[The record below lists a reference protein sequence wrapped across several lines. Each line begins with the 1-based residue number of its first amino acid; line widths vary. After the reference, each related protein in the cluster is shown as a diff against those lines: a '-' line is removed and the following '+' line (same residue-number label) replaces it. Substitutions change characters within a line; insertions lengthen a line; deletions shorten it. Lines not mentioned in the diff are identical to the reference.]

1 MLAVDFSFHGASVT
15 QGKYLKLGFED
26 PFPGLPKP
34 PLTGAKVLAGYD
46 RLDHHDPIHMHIEM
60 LKKAG
65 WSETEIEKI
74 FTEDEEWF
82 TDTMPPELKDILSRR
97 EQAVED
103 LDTPD
108 HNGDGEDDEDD
119 GDDFNFTR
127 RELANASVTSIPP
140 SVPTQAATAG
150 SLHTAELMVVSEA
163 ADVSTVHPSVPTQAT
178 TARSL
183 RAAEPMVVSEATTAS
198 TVHLSMPAQAATA
211 SSLHAAEPMVVSE
224 AAIASRIHPSVP
236 AQAATAGYMHAAE
249 PMVVSEATTTS
260 SIPSLAVGIAGTH
273 TSHSFASPP
282 QLLGHGTDREV
293 AVARL
298 QEMREI
304 ADSISL
310 GKRGSKRGP
319 PSFSQVTSGF
329 DTVDEDMMYQALR
342 NHPSLRG
349 LKAGARTRA
358 FVALYN
364 HVAETSHKMIE
375 AGCKV
380 RRMTMKKI
388 THVKEHEAKV
398 LNR

>member
-1 MLAVDFSFHGASVT
+1 MCCEDRMVVTRAIPTIAGENFKMDDWHFGHSASRRFGSGHPRELRKRVHPGGFDFEDEVNFKGQRNETLRQRWISSSRSHNTNMDRYIKTVHKVF

-97 EQAVED
+97 EQVVED
-103 LDTPD
+103 LDTPN

-127 RELANASVTSIPP
+127 RELADASVTSIPP

-178 TARSL
+178 TAGSL
-183 RAAEPMVVSEATTAS
+183 HAAEPMVVSEATTAS

-211 SSLHAAEPMVVSE
+211 SSLHAVEPMVVSE

-249 PMVVSEATTTS
+249 PMVVSEAATTS

-304 ADSISL
+304 L
-310 GKRGSKRGP
+310 
-319 PSFSQVTSGF
+319 
-329 DTVDEDMMYQALR
+329 
-342 NHPSLRG
+342 
-349 LKAGARTRA
+349 
-358 FVALYN
+358 
-364 HVAETSHKMIE
+364 
-375 AGCKV
+375 
-380 RRMTMKKI
+380 
-388 THVKEHEAKV
+388 
-398 LNR
+398 